1 MIRIVH
7 LEARMLKK
15 IIIIY
20 LIMTILSVIY
30 LTLLTSFVGLSILVI
45 IKLAIAMLMAVFLT
59 LIFLNVVLKIQ

>member
-1 MIRIVH
+1 
-7 LEARMLKK
+7 MLKK

-30 LTLLTSFVGLSILVI
+30 LTLLTSFVGVSILVI

>member
-7 LEARMLKK
+7 LEARMLKR

-30 LTLLTSFVGLSILVI
+30 LTLLTSFVGFSILVI

>member
-1 MIRIVH
+1 
-7 LEARMLKK
+7 MLKI

-30 LTLLTSFVGLSILVI
+30 LTLLMSFVGLSILVI

>member
-1 MIRIVH
+1 
-7 LEARMLKK
+7 MLKK

>member
-1 MIRIVH
+1 
-7 LEARMLKK
+7 MLKR

>member
-7 LEARMLKK
+7 LEARMLKR